1 MDVTLC
7 YTPGIT
13 LNCNDHG
20 NSHKHCEKH
29 QVLIA
34 WTRKVSIKRK
44 KSTRKKN
51 KKETQIQFNECF
63 IEQKVQIKVTT
74 SESFKKKEMMMRMKD
89 KEKEEKMNKM
99 TKGERIK
106 N

>member
-34 WTRKVSIKRK
+34 WTRKASIKRK
-44 KSTRKKN
+44 K
-51 KKETQIQFNECF
+51 
-63 IEQKVQIKVTT
+63 VQEKRI
-74 SESFKKKEMMMRMKD
+74 KKKHKFSLT
-89 KEKEEKMNKM
+89 NVL
-99 TKGERIK
+99 
-106 N
+106 